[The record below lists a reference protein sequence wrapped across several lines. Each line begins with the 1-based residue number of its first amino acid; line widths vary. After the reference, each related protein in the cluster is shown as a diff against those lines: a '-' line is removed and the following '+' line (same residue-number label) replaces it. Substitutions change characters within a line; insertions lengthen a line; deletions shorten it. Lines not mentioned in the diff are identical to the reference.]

1 MAPNAKMNFQTFPP
15 PERQESD
22 NLEATLDKL
31 SDTNGLSKLDE
42 DSGDWT
48 DVKHSERKKRDR
60 LLKDK
65 VLIGLMQKSDY
76 EGFKRLFENLAIL
89 GATIYAIYRMHMLPY
104 DEEKMTLSNLAVF
117 IPLYIFYG
125 FQLQAFAFA
134 GNHEFLHGN
143 GWKTKKYNNWAMLT
157 IGIICFESP
166 KHERLMHKQHHTY
179 TNNIDKDPE
188 LTSYFTR
195 EQLEKAGFR
204 GVVYSRYGYLKGF
217 FDVLFPFRCRAMR
230 ILSAAYGVPID
241 YSGTGWSMKTD
252 VYSQEHVDDLKK
264 TARIQL
270 LVYIA
275 VFAIFGRTK
284 EGLQNIFFWW
294 IVPVIIGYCP
304 INYVRNAE
312 HADCEINESNMLKN
326 TRTVDSNPLVR
337 QLLWNT
343 NYHVEH
349 HIYPMVPF
357 FNLPKLHE
365 LMKEHAVHNE
375 CKHFTT
381 QNWAYVRP
389 GGWIDQQNSGA
400 PIKTE

>member
-1 MAPNAKMNFQTFPP
+1 MAPNAAVNFQAMEPSD
-15 PERQESD
+15 ELES
-22 NLEATLDKL
+22 TLDKM
-31 SDTNGLSKLDE
+31 SDTKGLANFSE
-42 DSGDWT
+42 TSGEDWT
-48 DVKHSERKKRDR
+48 DIKHSERKKRDR
-60 LLKDK
+60 LLKDN

-76 EGFKRLFENLAIL
+76 EGFKRLFENLTIMAI
-89 GATIYAIYRMHMLPY
+89 TIYAIYSMHMLPY
-104 DEEKMTLSNLAVF
+104 DPEKMTWSNLAMF

-125 FQLQAFAFA
+125 FQLQCFAFA

-143 GWKTKKYNNWAMLT
+143 AWKTKKYNNIVMQ
-157 IGIICFESP
+157 IVGIVCFESP

-188 LTSYFTR
+188 LTSFFSR
-195 EQLEKAGFR
+195 EELENAKFR

-217 FDVLFPFRCRAMR
+217 FDVFYTFRCRAMR
-230 ILSAAYGVPID
+230 ILSAAYGVPVD

-252 VYSQEHVDDLKK
+252 VYAPVHVRDLAK

-270 LVYIA
+270 LCYVA
-275 VFAIFGRTK
+275 VFAIFGQTK
-284 EGLQNIFFWW
+284 QGLQSIFFWW

-312 HADCEINESNMLKN
+312 HADCEVNEVNMLRN
-326 TRTVDSNPLVR
+326 TRTVESNPIIR

-349 HIYPMVPF
+349 HCYPMVPF

-365 LMKEHAVHNE
+365 LMNDHAIHNE
-375 CKHFTT
+375 YKNFTS

-389 GGWIDQQNSGA
+389 GGWIDEQNGRVKS
-400 PIKTE
+400 E

>member
-1 MAPNAKMNFQTFPP
+1 
-15 PERQESD
+15 
-22 NLEATLDKL
+22 
-31 SDTNGLSKLDE
+31 
-42 DSGDWT
+42 
-48 DVKHSERKKRDR
+48 
-60 LLKDK
+60 
-65 VLIGLMQKSDY
+65 
-76 EGFKRLFENLAIL
+76 
-89 GATIYAIYRMHMLPY
+89 MLPY
-104 DEEKMTLSNLAVF
+104 DEDKMTLHNLAIF

-125 FQLQAFAFA
+125 FQLQCFAFA

-143 GWKTKKYNNWAMLT
+143 AWKTKKYNNWVMLT
-157 IGIICFESP
+157 VGIVCFESP

-179 TNNIDKDPE
+179 TNHIDKDPE
-188 LTSYFTR
+188 LTSFFSR
-195 EQLEKAGFR
+195 EELENAKFR
-204 GVVYSRYGYLKGF
+204 GVAYSRYGYFKGF
-217 FDVLFPFRCRAMR
+217 FDVFFTFRCRAMR

-252 VYSQEHVDDLKK
+252 VYAPVHVEDLKK

-270 LVYIA
+270 LVYIM

-284 EGLQNIFFWW
+284 EGLQAIFFWW

-312 HADCEINESNMLKN
+312 HADCEVNETNMLRN
-326 TRTVDSNPLVR
+326 TRTVESNPLIR

-349 HIYPMVPF
+349 HCYPMVPF

-365 LMKEHAVHNE
+365 LMNDHAVHNE
-375 CKHFTT
+375 YKHFTT

-400 PIKTE
+400 PITGAPVKTE